1 MLKSASCKWRQFK
14 TTLTTKYV
22 VPYIGQ
28 KKKLMKPPRKY
39 AFVGKEA
46 WRKFVKPRIDK
57 SWMVNYIFRSN
68 FSS

>member
-1 MLKSASCKWRQFK
+1 MLKSAGCKWRQFK